1 MSDPL
6 FDVRNRVVIVT
17 GGLGQL
23 GRQYTRT
30 LVERGA
36 RVAVVDLPMPADA
49 VAAKLGDLAD
59 SPQVMF
65 VPADITQRASLET
78 ALAQIV
84 AQWETPFGLVNNA
97 ALDSPPNAPA
107 EETGPFEN
115 YPAESWDKVMEV
127 NAKGTFLACQVFGGA
142 MAQVGRGSIINVSS
156 IYGVVSPDQRIYE
169 FRAPFFKPVA
179 YSASKSALFN
189 LTRYLATYWAGKNV
203 RVNTLVLAG
212 VFNNQDERFLA
223 GYNARMPM
231 GRMADE
237 GDYNGAI
244 IFLLSNASRYM
255 TGSTVTIDGGWT
267 AW

>member
-6 FDVRNRVVIVT
+6 FDVKNRVVIVT

-23 GRQYTRT
+23 GRQYTSA

-59 SPQVMF
+59 SPQVKF
-65 VPADITQRASLET
+65 VPADITRRASLEA

-84 AQWETPFGLVNNA
+84 ARWETPFGLVNNA

-127 NAKGTFLACQVFGGA
+127 NAKGTFLCCQVFGGA
-142 MAQVGRGSIINVSS
+142 MAQAGRGSVINVSS

-189 LTRYLATYWAGKNV
+189 LTRYLATYWAPQNV

-212 VFNNQDERFLA
+212 VFNDQDPRFLA
-223 GYNARMPM
+223 GYNARMPL

-237 GDYNGAI
+237 TDYNGSI
-244 IFLLSNASRYM
+244 IFLMSDASRYM

>member
-6 FDVRNRVVIVT
+6 FEVKDRVVIVT

-49 VAAKLGDLAD
+49 VAARLGDLAD
-59 SPQVMF
+59 SPRVMF
-65 VPADITQRASLET
+65 VSADITRRDSLEA

-84 AQWETPFGLVNNA
+84 ARWETPFGLVNNA

-142 MAQVGRGSIINVSS
+142 IRMRGTVQGKQVSVRSGFHGR
-156 IYGVVSPDQRIYE
+156 
-169 FRAPFFKPVA
+169 
-179 YSASKSALFN
+179 
-189 LTRYLATYWAGKNV
+189 
-203 RVNTLVLAG
+203 VLPG
-212 VFNNQDERFLA
+212 Q
-223 GYNARMPM
+223 M
-231 GRMADE
+231 
-237 GDYNGAI
+237 
-244 IFLLSNASRYM
+244 
-255 TGSTVTIDGGWT
+255 
-267 AW
+267 